1 LSGNRIF
8 TKKIQHPLLRVMQ
21 LICCAGRPSRG
32 RDHPPEEI
40 ISMNVKTLFFAAAVT
55 CALVACKKDE
65 APATDAATTDAATTE
80 ETAPATDAMP
90 ADTAPAA
97 DAAPADAA
105 TTDTA
110 AMPAADAAPMA
121 ADSTGVAEC
130 DDYLTKYMACVND
143 KVPAASRA
151 AMQQG
156 IDQAKAG
163 WVQAAAT
170 PEGKAGLAQACKAA
184 SDAAKA
190 SMKAFGCEM

>member
-1 LSGNRIF
+1 
-8 TKKIQHPLLRVMQ
+8 
-21 LICCAGRPSRG
+21 
-32 RDHPPEEI
+32 
-40 ISMNVKTLFFAAAVT
+40 MNIKTLFFAVAVT
-55 CALVACKKDE
+55 CALVACKKEE
-65 APATDAATTDAATTE
+65 APATDPVSTDTPAATD
-80 ETAPATDAMP
+80 TAPATDAMP
-90 ADTAPAA
+90 GDTMAPAT

-105 TTDTA
+105 PADA
-110 AMPAADAAPMA
+110 AMPAADAAPVA

-130 DDYLTKYMACVND
+130 DDYLTKYLACVND